1 MAKENE
7 SALAKLST
15 PAKAGI
21 GAALVVLIALGY
33 WVVFYSDVSAKITQ
47 AQNTNTAKKKELA
60 DQQVVQTTYLNDK
73 DELARRQQQQG
84 ELNRVL
90 PAEAE
95 APSFLSALQQIAN
108 VSGVDLKAWQP
119 MEEQQQTFYA
129 KVPMRLEMTGRFH
142 QIAKFT
148 YEAARVQRIMN
159 VENLELTEPKL
170 EGDEVQL
177 KAKCVAI
184 AFHAVKPKPVGAPG
198 APPGGAAPA
207 PPPPP
212 PGGGH

>member
-15 PAKAGI
+15 PAKLGI
-21 GAALVVLIALGY
+21 GGALVVLIALGY
-33 WVVFYSDVSAKITQ
+33 WVIFFSDVSAKITQ
-47 AQNTNTAKKKELA
+47 AQNQNVAKKKELA

-108 VSGVDLKAWQP
+108 VSGVDLKGWQP
-119 MEEQQQTFYA
+119 MEEQSQTFYA
-129 KVPMRLEMTGRFH
+129 KVPMRLEMTGKFH

-159 VENLELTEPKL
+159 VENLELTEPKV

-184 AFHAVKPKPVGAPG
+184 AFHAVKPKTA
-198 APPGGAAPA
+198 APPGA
-207 PPPPP
+207 PPP
-212 PGGGH
+212 PGGGAPPAPPPAGGH

>member
-1 MAKENE
+1 MAAKE
-7 SALAKLST
+7 SALAKLGT
-15 PAKAGI
+15 PAKLGI
-21 GAALVVLIALGY
+21 GGAIVLLIGLGY
-33 WVVFYSDVSAKITQ
+33 WVVLYSDISAKITS
-47 AQNTNTAKKKELA
+47 AENVNKAKKKELT
-60 DQQVVQTTYLNDK
+60 DQQLLQTTYLNDK

-90 PAEAE
+90 PADAE

-119 MEEQQQTFYA
+119 LEEQQQTFSA

-159 VENLELTEPKL
+159 VENLELSDPKL

-177 KAKCVAI
+177 KARCVAI
-184 AFHAVKPKPVGAPG
+184 AFHAVKPKPVAVP
-198 APPGGAAPA
+198 AASA
-207 PPPPP
+207 GVAPPPP
-212 PGGGH
+212 PGGKK

>member
-1 MAKENE
+1 MAAKE
-7 SALAKLST
+7 STFAKLGA

-21 GAALVVLIALGY
+21 VFAIMALIGLGY
-33 WVVFYSDVSAKITQ
+33 WVVLYSDVSAKIT
-47 AQNTNTAKKKELA
+47 AAENLNTAKRKELT
-60 DQQVVQTTYLNDK
+60 DQQAVQKTYLANK

-108 VSGVDLKAWQP
+108 ISGIDLKGWQP
-119 MEEQQQTFYA
+119 MDEQAQTFYA
-129 KVPMRLEMTGRFH
+129 KVPMRLEMTGKFH

-159 VENLELTEPKL
+159 VENLELTDPRV
-170 EGDEVQL
+170 EGDEVKL
-177 KAKCVAI
+177 KAKCIAI
-184 AFHAVKPKPVGAPG
+184 AFHAVKPKPAAA
-198 APPGGAAPA
+198 APPRGGGA
-207 PPPPP
+207 PPPP
-212 PGGGH
+212 PGGTK